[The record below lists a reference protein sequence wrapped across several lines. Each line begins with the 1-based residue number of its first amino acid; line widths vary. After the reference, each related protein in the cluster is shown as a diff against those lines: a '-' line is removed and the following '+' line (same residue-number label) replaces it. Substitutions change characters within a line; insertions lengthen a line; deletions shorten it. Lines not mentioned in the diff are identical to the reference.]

1 MKKLE
6 ECLLL
11 LEKSG
16 KKPIEWS
23 DEILLDALSKSINY
37 YQLACILYGRKN
49 SSLDNVQKEKIKN
62 QVEASESEELKEA
75 YKKFIQT
82 SNLKVRG
89 LKYRDPE
96 TPLIKK
102 LSLLDK
108 VLKKLKTDENSFK
121 MKNGRYNFS
130 EILKRLTF
138 YPLSHDAAETYFN
151 SEASE
156 EERKKFEE
164 ICAIFTS
171 RSRGGFK
178 HYIDIDDKE
187 ARISLLNTALEKAK
201 EKKSFKV
208 SDFAKIIH
216 FVSIIKE
223 SGYAGFK
230 ELESF
235 FNSDKVSNEEKC
247 LFKQISVFFRK
258 INPEEILNN
267 ELQKLLSVF
276 NNKISIIQKGVSDTE
291 DNGPKTGQELDF
303 IIEFKDGD
311 KYYNG
316 KKISGIGIE
325 CNGEA
330 WHTYKYFSNHKDKRY
345 SQKSKTDSRKFNSEK
360 YEILQWDEK
369 DVYTNKRKKIDKDYE
384 GDLEISAKDFVENK
398 VKGVLNAVFMGT
410 RSEYDSETYSRQ
422 MKDQRRAEIG
432 KALNKKI
439 KEPFIY
445 KDLTINNLSH
455 YFLKNKEFL
464 TKDMEKKEEGKE
476 KYNPWSEVLNKSFIP
491 DDNWKQE
498 IYKSVIENEKYLKAN
513 NIIRKDVN
521 YLNNLSSKKIND
533 KQKNKQLQYVPRIGS
548 LSIKRN
554 DNRKEKEW
562 LNHEYYNIKEKVS
575 ELQKIIDK
583 KKENK
588 EPYDKEENELNKIKA
603 TSIFKMNELFEEIK
617 KKNL

>member
-16 KKPIEWS
+16 RKPIEWS

-102 LSLLDK
+102 LGLLDK

-121 MKNGRYNFS
+121 MKDGRYHFS
-130 EILKRLTF
+130 EILKKLTF

-171 RSRGGFK
+171 RLKETR
-178 HYIDIDDKE
+178 HYIDSPKNI
-187 ARISLLNTALEKAK
+187 RILFLNTALEKAK
-201 EKKSFKV
+201 EKKKIKV
-208 SDFAKIIH
+208 SDFARSIH
-216 FVSIIKE
+216 FLSKNKKN
-223 SGYAGFK
+223 YASLK
-230 ELESF
+230 ELKSY
-235 FNSDKVSNEEKC
+235 FNSDEVSDEEKK
-247 LFKQISVFFRK
+247 LFEQISTFFGSIK
-258 INPEEILNN
+258 PEEILNN
-267 ELQKLLSVF
+267 ELQKLLSIF
-276 NNKISIIQKGVSDTE
+276 NNKISIIQTGFSDTE
-291 DNGPKTGQELDF
+291 DNGTKSGQELDF

-330 WHTYKYFSNHKDKRY
+330 WHRYKYFSNHKDKRY

-369 DVYTNKRKKIDKDYE
+369 DVYTNKRKKIDHA
-384 GDLEISAKDFVENK
+384 I
-398 VKGVLNAVFMGT
+398 
-410 RSEYDSETYSRQ
+410 
-422 MKDQRRAEIG
+422 
-432 KALNKKI
+432 
-439 KEPFIY
+439 
-445 KDLTINNLSH
+445 
-455 YFLKNKEFL
+455 
-464 TKDMEKKEEGKE
+464 
-476 KYNPWSEVLNKSFIP
+476 
-491 DDNWKQE
+491 
-498 IYKSVIENEKYLKAN
+498 
-513 NIIRKDVN
+513 
-521 YLNNLSSKKIND
+521 
-533 KQKNKQLQYVPRIGS
+533 
-548 LSIKRN
+548 
-554 DNRKEKEW
+554 
-562 LNHEYYNIKEKVS
+562 
-575 ELQKIIDK
+575 
-583 KKENK
+583 
-588 EPYDKEENELNKIKA
+588 
-603 TSIFKMNELFEEIK
+603 
-617 KKNL
+617 